1 MKKSRIILSIALFFL
16 VIFLILF
23 LYINFSNSFLPHK
36 HRMQNRTN
44 NSRYV
49 ENYENNKKIIVTM
62 TTIPERIEKKTIK
75 KTLDSLVNQTKKPD
89 IIYINVPKKSKK
101 NIDYPID
108 KLNEITSNYDNVKVN
123 LIEDDL
129 GPITKIIPTLEFIN
143 SDDSVILVDDD
154 VQYKPVM
161 IEQLIN
167 ANKDAVGYAGR
178 INQEFKLSNN
188 YSGPVDFL
196 ETYAGVMYKGHVL
209 SGLNTFYKEVKE
221 VCEKQ
226 DDIVI
231 GKYLKNK
238 GITPH
243 IISSNDFA
251 THDAEGTPELNT
263 NNLVDGNSICYNK
276 IWKM

>member
-1 MKKSRIILSIALFFL
+1 MN
-16 VIFLILF
+16 
-23 LYINFSNSFLPHK
+23 NF
-36 HRMQNRTN
+36 
-44 NSRYV
+44 RYT
-49 ENYENNKKIIVTM
+49 ENYENNKKVIVTM

-75 KTLDSLVNQTKKPD
+75 KTLDSLVNQTIKPKV
-89 IIYINVPKKSKK
+89 IYINVPKKSKK

-108 KLNEITSNYDNVKVN
+108 KLHEITSNYSTVKVN

-143 SDDSVILVDDD
+143 KDDYVILVDDD

-161 IEQLIN
+161 IEQLVN
-167 ANKDAVGYAGR
+167 SNKDAAGYAGR
-178 INQEFKLSNN
+178 LNQVYKSSEY

-196 ETYAGVMYKGHVL
+196 ETYAGVVYKGHVL
-209 SGLNTFYKEVKE
+209 LGLNDYYKEVKE
-221 VCEKQ
+221 FCEKQ

-243 IISSNDFA
+243 VISSKDFA

-263 NNLVDGNSICYNK
+263 NNLVGGNYSCYDK
-276 IWKM
+276 IWKK